1 MHRLQRLQHGRTL
14 TSLTRR
20 VPLPRVPPWIRES
33 HSDLVRPWASST
45 DVLETGVLPPQHV
58 AKTVLTTHLRPYQ
71 EDAIQA
77 VLDHLD
83 KGEKRLGI
91 SLATGGGKTVVFSHL
106 IDRIEAPTANATRT
120 LIIAHKQE
128 LVDQAVEHCRRLYP
142 DRVVEVEMAGQ
153 HATGSA
159 DITVASVP
167 TLNSNNRLQ
176 KFDASTFKLLIVDE
190 VHHIVAQSYLNVL
203 RHFGL
208 VDSETKPVTALVGVS
223 ATLSRSDG
231 LSLGK
236 ALDHIVYHKDYL
248 DMIEG
253 EYLTNVIFTTVQS
266 GTNLKEV
273 KVSAGDFQTS
283 SLSKAINTPE
293 INSLTVRAWLEKA
306 KERKSTL
313 VFAVDVAHVTSL
325 AATFRQFG
333 MDARYVTGSTNK
345 QIRKETVQAFR
356 NGDFPVLLNCGV
368 FTEGTDIPNIDCILL
383 ARPTRS
389 RNLLVQMIGRGLR
402 LHAEKQN
409 CHVID
414 MVSAL
419 DSGIVTT
426 PTLFGLNPD
435 EMVDRADAK
444 TMQTMKDNQ
453 EEELKTEQSAQGTST
468 TLPGNVVFTDYDS
481 VQDLIEDT
489 SGDRHVHAISRL
501 AWVHIGAGEYV
512 LSAAAGDLTIARSTD
527 GYDVYFKAAIPH
539 AIRKS
544 SPFMR
549 ARHIAHAL
557 TLEQAVH
564 AADNF
569 AKDKFVWALVSRT
582 ARWRSYPA
590 SEGQLKFLN
599 RSRKNGSQLESTSI
613 TKGKAGDWIT
623 KLKYGAQGHFDRML
637 SERRKLERSDERK
650 VHKTM
655 KDRSQVAVGPV
666 A

>member
-1 MHRLQRLQHGRTL
+1 MRCLRLLQHGRTL
-14 TSLTRR
+14 TALTRG
-20 VPLPRVPPWIRES
+20 LPRTSPWTREPVW
-33 HSDLVRPWASST
+33 HNPARRWASSI
-45 DVLETGVLPPQHV
+45 DVLETGVLPLQHV
-58 AKTVLTTHLRPYQ
+58 AKIIPTTHLRPYQ

-77 VLDHLD
+77 VLDHLER
-83 KGEKRLGI
+83 GEKRLGI
-91 SLATGGGKTVVFSHL
+91 SLTTGGGKTVVFSHM
-106 IDRIEAPTANATRT
+106 IDRIEPLKVNATRT
-120 LIIAHKQE
+120 LILAHKQE

-142 DRVVEVEMAGQ
+142 NRVIEVEMAGQ

-167 TLNSNNRLQ
+167 TLNSKNRLL
-176 KFDASTFKLLIVDE
+176 KFDPATFKLLIIDE
-190 VHHIVAQSYLNVL
+190 VHHVVARSYMNVL

-208 VDSETKPVTALVGVS
+208 ADRETKPVTALVGVS

-231 LSLGK
+231 LMLGK
-236 ALDHIVYHKDYL
+236 ALDHIVFHMDYL
-248 DMIEG
+248 DMIKG

-273 KVSAGDFQTS
+273 RVSAGDFQTS

-293 INSLTVRAWLEKA
+293 VNSLTVRAWLEKA

-333 MDARYVTGSTNK
+333 VDARYVTGSTNK
-345 QIRKETVQAFR
+345 QIRKDTVQAFR
-356 NGDFPVLLNCGV
+356 NRGFPVLLNCGV

-435 EMVDRADAK
+435 ELLDQADAK
-444 TMQTMKDNQ
+444 TMQIMKNTK
-453 EEELKTEQSAQGTST
+453 EEELEKEQSSQDGSTS
-468 TLPGNVVFTDYDS
+468 LPGNVIFTDYDS

-489 SGDRHVHAISRL
+489 SGDRHIHAMSRL
-501 AWVHIGAGEYV
+501 AWVHIGPDEYV
-512 LSAAAGDLTIARSTD
+512 LSPAAGDLTIARSKE
-527 GYDVYFKAAIPH
+527 GYEVTFKATIPH
-539 AIRKS
+539 GIRKK

-549 ARHIAHAL
+549 PQPVASALNLEHAVRIADKYARG
-557 TLEQAVH
+557 
-564 AADNF
+564 
-569 AKDKFVWALVSRT
+569 KFIWALVSRT
-582 ARWRSYPA
+582 APWRSKPA
-590 SEGQLKFLN
+590 TEGQLSFLN
-599 RSRKNGSQLESTSI
+599 KSLNRELKPESI
-613 TKGKAGDWIT
+613 TKGKAADWIT
-623 KLKYGAQGHFDRML
+623 KVKHGAHGHFDRMVK
-637 SERRKLERSDERK
+637 ERLKRERAEEKKLK
-650 VHKTM
+650 INA
-655 KDRSQVAVGPV
+655 QVVVGPV
-666 A
+666 V